1 MKRLIIAGAVVTAL
15 LNFGNAEAKSVRTVY
30 GKVTDVIASD
40 GSIYGGCAVKVD
52 YDIRKYSSSCS
63 GASTGSWVTFSCSG
77 QLQDAE
83 TGKFLFEQAQ
93 IAYLMNKTIRFDIED
108 SKKHN
113 NFCLVTRTDL
123 K

>member
-1 MKRLIIAGAVVTAL
+1 MKRLITASVVIAAL
-15 LNFGNAEAKSVRTVY
+15 FTLGNAEAKSVRTIY
-30 GKVTDVIASD
+30 GKVTDIIATD
-40 GSIYGGCAVKVD
+40 GAIYGGCAVKVN

-63 GASTGSWVTFSCSG
+63 GAATGSWVTFSCSG

-93 IAYLMNKTIRFDIED
+93 IAYLMNKTIRFDVED

-113 NFCLVTRTDL
+113 NFCLVTRTDM